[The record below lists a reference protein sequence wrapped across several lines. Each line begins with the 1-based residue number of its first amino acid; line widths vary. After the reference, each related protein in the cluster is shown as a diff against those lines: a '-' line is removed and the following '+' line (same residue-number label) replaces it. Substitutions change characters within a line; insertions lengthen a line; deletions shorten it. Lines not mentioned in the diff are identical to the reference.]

1 MSVKPYSARE
11 RGSRTMKG
19 GGGEGGGVNRMGSGV
34 WALCLMLPVITYISP
49 EPKSQNRYSA
59 PRVCSIHYIM
69 HGDSSNIYWHGV
81 CQRTK
86 ASLAV

>member
-1 MSVKPYSARE
+1 MSVKPYDARE
-11 RGSRTMKG
+11 RGSGTMG
-19 GGGEGGGVNRMGSGV
+19 DDEGGGEGDGMGSGV

-69 HGDSSNIYWHGV
+69 HGDSSNIHWHGV
-81 CQRTK
+81 CQHTK
-86 ASLAV
+86 ASLAI